1 MSDDGVREL
10 PASPPTAPAPAS
22 PAAAHPSSAPQA
34 TTLGASVPADPSS
47 PVALLEAL
55 ARALPPETIDELWIF
70 PARRLGAAA
79 QSTVIVASAFEAATG
94 APPVAQPPAAEEPGQ
109 VPGIEVPSDRRRIIT
124 ARFTLAGDPRTK
136 QELHHELAEH
146 GAAPAER
153 VGRVVD
159 GVVRRLDDEPE
170 PPRHA
175 RIGGD
180 TARWTELLQKLG
192 SNE

>member
-1 MSDDGVREL
+1 VSDDGVPDA
-10 PASPPTAPAPAS
+10 PASPPRAPAPAS
-22 PAAAHPSSAPQA
+22 PAATGPSSAAQRA
-34 TTLGASVPADPSS
+34 TLGPSLPPDPSS

-70 PARRLGAAA
+70 PARRLGAAT
-79 QSTVIVASAFEAATG
+79 QSTVIVASAFEATAA
-94 APPVAQPPAAEEPGQ
+94 APPEAQPPAAEEPGQ
-109 VPGIEVPSDRRRIIT
+109 APGAEVPSDRRRIIT
-124 ARFTLAGDPRTK
+124 ARFTLAGDPRTR

-175 RIGGD
+175 RIAGD
-180 TARWTELLQKLG
+180 LARWTELLQKLG